1 VIGKCQAF
9 AACGPSPLR
18 AYNSAL
24 SYPAPLAPQR
34 SIFSARD
41 AMPRLGDRQPQTI
54 HYLPRPRCAR
64 LILAT
69 SLPRSP
75 PLPSYRLLVSA
86 AQSWWQSGALVKKT
100 THAVAPLTAAQTMH
114 PPPLADQQQSPLSPT
129 IYSSSAWS
137 TVLELLQGA
146 LLACRLRVRVPSTQP
161 LSSLSPS
168 TGIGQTA
175 ETSRLRACWQSRGS
189 AGSAAKEA
197 GTCTRASSAPW
208 MQSRADPE
216 AAAPVRGYCRICD
229 MRCAC
234 KCICEL

>member
-1 VIGKCQAF
+1 MPSL
-9 AACGPSPLR
+9 CGLRTFSPARLQQRIELSCSSR
-18 AYNSAL
+18 A
-24 SYPAPLAPQR
+24 PAQH
-34 SIFSARD
+34 IFSARRD
-41 AMPRLGDRQPQTI
+41 APFGRSTTANNSLSTSPKV
-54 HYLPRPRCAR
+54 RPR

-168 TGIGQTA
+168 TGIGQTD
-175 ETSRLRACWQSRGS
+175 TDRHIDRQTHRQ
-189 AGSAAKEA
+189 
-197 GTCTRASSAPW
+197 T
-208 MQSRADPE
+208 
-216 AAAPVRGYCRICD
+216 
-229 MRCAC
+229 
-234 KCICEL
+234 